1 MKGYLAYRKGILQIL
16 QNKIRSNGIDIPAGS
31 WHGETRD
38 TYTHILPL
46 ADESNTRCSRVKAIK
61 EYLGILID
69 ENFLPTKSKGRGET
83 LHPYSHHLN
92 SSQLLCYSAF
102 RGLLNEDHTPKEAF
116 INLLW
121 GLGIVISRN
130 ARCDFEFSDGLK
142 WENGGEMEGT
152 TFDFHIFDN
161 DKEYFF
167 EIKFTENGFGKAAKD
182 DRHLQKIK
190 DIYLNRI
197 AGITDN
203 TLSEEDCI
211 QYYQL
216 IRNIIRA
223 GSESKT
229 VIFIT
234 DANNP
239 STNNDISCFC
249 KKFLTKSITKP
260 LFWTWQ
266 EICAQWPADI
276 EKPFQFVCFE
286 DTASV

>member
-1 MKGYLAYRKGILQIL
+1 MKGYQAYRDGILQML
-16 QNKIRSNGIDIPAGS
+16 RNRIRSNGITISPGS

-46 ADESNTRCSRVKAIK
+46 ANGSNTRSSRVKAIK
-61 EYLGILID
+61 EHLGILIE
-69 ENFLPTKSKGRGET
+69 ENFLPTKSQRGGET

-92 SSQLLCYSAF
+92 SSQLLCYSTF
-102 RGLLNEDHTPKEAF
+102 RGLLNEDHTPKYSL
-116 INLLW
+116 INMLF
-121 GLGIVISRN
+121 GFGIEISRN

-142 WENGGEMEGT
+142 WEKGGEMEGT

-167 EIKFTENGFGKAAKD
+167 EIKFTENGFGKAPKD
-182 DRHLQKIK
+182 PRHLQKIK
-190 DIYLNRI
+190 DIYLNRMSE
-197 AGITDN
+197 ITN
-203 TLSEEDCI
+203 KSLSEEDCI
-211 QYYQL
+211 PYYQL

-223 GSESKT
+223 DSESKT

-234 DANNP
+234 DAKNP

-249 KKFLTKSITKP
+249 KKFLTNSITKP

-266 EICAQWPADI
+266 EICSQWPTDI

-286 DTASV
+286 DTASI